1 MKQMSCVFAIVSLI
15 AVSCGTSP
23 DKPSYDTK
31 ANPLFFP
38 SAALSLI
45 DRVESGT
52 LLSLD
57 SVTEAFASLYTEQP
71 DLLDN
76 ENWRGV
82 VSALGS
88 KFRYHGDQLAGRGFE
103 HYNTAY
109 GQFLLA
115 AFARPD
121 DPLVMSSATLF
132 SVWPKAIAD
141 SIFPP
146 FPDSLWLET
155 QDLGQRIAILKYF
168 VFGDSIKR
176 AFAREYLVRPLMTHY
191 LHRDTVATEVLTS
204 LPTADRAFLAS
215 LNLVS
220 FNDIRPLAL
229 FDEPEIELLAY
240 QLVRLDSMY
249 YRAEVYFRPKAKL
262 PDSVKVALWINPE
275 DSTTNPTGKDAS
287 FVPFNF
293 SPDVP
298 SEKWSK
304 RKVVGVSNRF
314 GYPGSI
320 AKISLGLYQESD
332 KQTRYF
338 GLSGNGGQLIKL
350 SPVIDS
356 LALSRP

>member
-1 MKQMSCVFAIVSLI
+1 MKQMSFVLVIVSLI
-15 AVSCGTSP
+15 AIGCGTSP

-31 ANPLFFP
+31 QNPLFFP
-38 SAALSLI
+38 STALTLI
-45 DRVESGT
+45 DRIESGT

-57 SVTEAFASLYTEQP
+57 SITTAFASLYTEHP

-88 KFRYHGDQLAGRGFE
+88 KFRYHGDQLADRGFE

-115 AFARPD
+115 AFARPE
-121 DPLVMSSATLF
+121 DPLVQSSATLF
-132 SVWPKAIAD
+132 AVWPQAIAD

-146 FPDSLWLET
+146 LPDSLWLET

-168 VFGDSIKR
+168 IFGDSVKR
-176 AFAREYLVRPLMTHY
+176 AFAREYLVRPMMTHY
-191 LHRDTVATEVLTS
+191 LHRDTVAAEVLTS
-204 LPTADRAFLAS
+204 LPTPDRAFLAS

-220 FNDIRPLAL
+220 FTDIRPLAV

-240 QLVRLDSMY
+240 QLVRLDSSY
-249 YRAEVYFRPKAKL
+249 YRAEVYFRPKTKL
-262 PDSVKVALWINPE
+262 PDNIKVALWINPE

-304 RKVVGVSNRF
+304 GKVVSVANRF

-320 AKISLGLYQESD
+320 AKISLGLYQED
-332 KQTRYF
+332 DNQTRYLS
-338 GLSGNGGQLIKL
+338 LSGNGGQLIKL
-350 SPVIDS
+350 SPLIDS
-356 LALSRP
+356 TTSLRQ